1 MKKRKNFFSSLQEEY
16 LLTIRKTINLEE
28 KYSFVITIQKLLMM
42 VFSTLGFIFL
52 SAAFLYSIYV
62 THLTETNL
70 STQNAKSILKLLRK
84 IDSLERNIFQKN
96 VYITSIRNILSGKSD
111 ITLNDTSLKKIV
123 YDGAD
128 SKKNNENE
136 SKQEKSID
144 STIRSEFEIVDK
156 SYDALYHNE
165 NITYNIPFDLFNPT
179 DGIIINNISQIK
191 HNEICIKTK
200 PKETVKSIAN
210 GVIIFASLTDDY
222 GYVIIIQH
230 TNNLLSIYKH
240 NASLLKNVGDI
251 VTGNEIIAIVGSNNE
266 IISTEKQEE
275 GYYLLFEIWHDNN
288 PIDPKKLILF

>member
-266 IISTEKQEE
+266 IISTGKQEE